1 MCTAISINSGNHYF
15 GRTLDLEYHYDERVV
30 ITPRSFP
37 LRFTNN
43 EQTDSHNAIIGIA
56 TVIDNY
62 PLYYDAMNE
71 SGLAIAGLNFP
82 GNAVFSPVTESKIN
96 VAPFEFIPY
105 ILTHCNN
112 TNDAEALLRKINIAD
127 IDFRSD
133 LRAAPLH
140 WIISDK
146 ERSITVESTK
156 DGLKV
161 YNNPVGVL
169 TNNPPFEMHLK
180 NLSEYSHLKATEPK
194 NIATTSNGVCTY
206 SKGLGAVG
214 LPGDFSS
221 ESRFVRAAFIKSNSV
236 AGDTEEERVRQFFH
250 IMGTVNTPKGS
261 VDLGDGKYEIT
272 IYTSCCNTD
281 KGIYYF
287 TTYENPQICAV
298 NMYSENSDGN
308 VLIQYPVKNDI
319 DINYLN

>member
-1 MCTAISINSGNHYF
+1 MCTAISINSGDHYF

-30 ITPRSFP
+30 ITPRNFP
-37 LRFTNN
+37 FSFTNN
-43 EQTDSHNAIIGIA
+43 ERADTHHAIIGIA
-56 TVIDNY
+56 TVMDGY

-71 SGLAIAGLNFP
+71 AGLAIAGLNFP
-82 GNAVFSPVTESKIN
+82 GNAVFHPVDATRIN

-112 TNDAEALLRKINIAD
+112 VNEAEKLLRNSNITN
-127 IDFRSD
+127 IDFRPD
-133 LRAAPLH
+133 LKASPLH

-146 ERSITVESTK
+146 ERCITVESVN
-156 DGLKV
+156 DGLKI
-161 YNNPVGVL
+161 YDNSAGVL
-169 TNNPPFEMHLK
+169 TNNPPFEIHLK
-180 NLSEYSHLKATEPK
+180 NLERYSHLRTTDPENTVCTE
-194 NIATTSNGVCTY
+194 NGICTY
-206 SKGLGAVG
+206 SKGMGAVG

-221 ESRFVRAAFIKSNSV
+221 ESRFVRANFIKSNSV
-236 AGDTEEERVRQFFH
+236 AGNSEEENVHQFFH

-272 IYTSCCNTD
+272 VYTSCCNTD

-298 NMYSENSDGN
+298 NMLDENLYDN
-308 VLIQYPVKNDI
+308 ILITYPL
-319 DINYLN
+319 INNTNIAYLN